1 MGSRY
6 DEDVARA
13 AEQARE
19 QASLPRVLHL
29 ADQPVEDSRHG
40 RLRHL
45 AHPSLPTKAVAI
57 DAFELELEADG
68 HSSRH
73 RHMGEEVL
81 YVKNGQGYDLHWEVE
96 ADFSEGRYR
105 WQPAEEPSRHPW
117 RAGDCIAIPA
127 NVVHQHFAL
136 GGGATLISGM
146 NRIYR
151 LLPTWQ
157 IQEYEP
163 ASSVG
168 DGSSSVGDGS

>member
-1 MGSRY
+1 VGARY
-6 DEDVARA
+6 DQDVARA

-19 QASLPRVLHL
+19 QASLPRVLRR

-45 AHPSLPTKAVAI
+45 AHPSLPTRTVAI
-57 DAFELELEADG
+57 DAFELELEEG
-68 HSSRH
+68 GQSSRH

-81 YVKNGQGYDLHWEVE
+81 YIKSGQGYDLHWEVE

-105 WQPAEEPSRHPW
+105 WLPADEASRHPW
-117 RAGDCIAIPA
+117 RPGDFIAIPA
-127 NVVHQHFAL
+127 NVVHQHFAV
-136 GGGATLISGM
+136 GGPATLISGM

-157 IQEYEP
+157 IEEYEP

-168 DGSSSVGDGS
+168 DGS